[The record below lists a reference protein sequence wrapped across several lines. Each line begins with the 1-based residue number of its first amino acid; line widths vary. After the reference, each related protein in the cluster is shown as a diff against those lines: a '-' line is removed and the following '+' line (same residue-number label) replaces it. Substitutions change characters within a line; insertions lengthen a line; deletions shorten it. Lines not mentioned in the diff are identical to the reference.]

1 MLFAFILKFKLK
13 EKTIM
18 RQSLIAAGMFL
29 LTGGMVGCGTSSTQ
43 EKEDLIVVD
52 VSKDYPKKELIL
64 QDLFDVE
71 YIPLETTDEFVTLGW
86 LQAIGKDVMIIRNM
100 WAVDGDIFI
109 YDRKGK
115 AIRHINRKGQ
125 GNEEYAATS
134 GVYLDDEKGE
144 IFVGNRADGSVLVY
158 DLYGNFKRRFKFNGD
173 GFADFSAFYSLY
185 DFDSEHFIVQDSNSG
200 RIFNFTTKEEDL
212 EPRNLFQLIS
222 KRDGS
227 VSKEIEIPFEK
238 KVSQVL
244 FDEKGIGM
252 VNNPCIV
259 PYEDRWLLTEPSCD
273 TVYTYSSA
281 EGLKPFIVRTPSIQS
296 MSPEIFLF
304 PGVVTDRYCFM
315 QTVKK
320 ELNLAMMD
328 TYYRLMRT
336 DLVYDR
342 ETKEVS
348 EYVLYNDDFTK
359 EVPIANLVD
368 EIFDLTVF
376 NNDEIAF
383 TWRINTPELV
393 EAYQEGHLKG
403 KLKEIAAGMHEEDN
417 PVIMVAKYK
426 R

>member
-1 MLFAFILKFKLK
+1 
-13 EKTIM
+13 M
-18 RQSLIAAGMFL
+18 RQSLIAVGMFL

-86 LQAIGKDVMIIRNM
+86 LQAIGKDVMIVRNM
-100 WAVDGDIFI
+100 FAADGNIFI

-115 AIRHINRKGQ
+115 AVRKINRRGQ
-125 GNEEYAATS
+125 GNEEYYATN
-134 GVYLDDEKGE
+134 GIYLDDEKGE
-144 IFVGNRADGSVLVY
+144 MFVGNLQQRKIMTY
-158 DLYGNFKRRFKFNGD
+158 DLFGNFKRSFLFKEGEDEDTKSWVYYKAIFNLDGD
-173 GFADFSAFYSLY
+173 
-185 DFDSEHFIVQDSNSG
+185 HFICQDASSG
-200 RIFNFTTKEEDL
+200 RNFNRDHQDL
-212 EPRNLFQLIS
+212 EPRNIFLIVS

-227 VSKEIEIPFEK
+227 VVEEIKIPFEK

-259 PYEDRWLLTEPSCD
+259 PYGDRWLLTEPSCD
-273 TVYTYSSA
+273 TVYTYSPA
-281 EGLKPFIVRTPSIQS
+281 DGLKPFIVRTPSIQS

-304 PGVVTDRYCFM
+304 PGVFTDRYCFM

>member
-1 MLFAFILKFKLK
+1 
-13 EKTIM
+13 M

-29 LTGGMVGCGTSSTQ
+29 LAGGMVGCGTSSTQ

-52 VSKDYPKKELIL
+52 VSKDYPKMELIL

-86 LQAIGKDVMIIRNM
+86 LQAIGKDVMIVRNM
-100 WAVDGDIFI
+100 FAVDGNIFI

-115 AIRHINRKGQ
+115 AVRKINRRGQ
-125 GNEEYAATS
+125 GNEIKIMT
-134 GVYLDDEKGE
+134 
-144 IFVGNRADGSVLVY
+144 Y
-158 DLYGNFKRRFKFNGD
+158 DLFGNFKLIFLFKEGEDEDTKSWVYYKAIFNLDGDRF
-173 GFADFSAFYSLY
+173 
-185 DFDSEHFIVQDSNSG
+185 ICQDASSG
-200 RIFNFTTKEEDL
+200 RNFNRDHQDL
-212 EPRNLFQLIS
+212 EPRNIFLIVS

-227 VSKEIEIPFEK
+227 VVEEIKIPFEK

-259 PYEDRWLLTEPSCD
+259 SYGDRWLLTEPSCD
-273 TVYTYSSA
+273 TVYTYSST

-359 EVPIANLVD
+359 EVSIANLVD

-426 R
+426 Q

>member
-1 MLFAFILKFKLK
+1 
-13 EKTIM
+13 M
-18 RQSLIAAGMFL
+18 RQSLIAVGMFL

-86 LQAIGKDVMIIRNM
+86 LQAIGKDVMIVRNM
-100 WAVDGDIFI
+100 FAADGNIFI

-115 AIRHINRKGQ
+115 AVRKINRRGQ
-125 GNEEYAATS
+125 GNEEYYATN
-134 GVYLDDEKGE
+134 GIYLDDEKGE
-144 IFVGNRADGSVLVY
+144 MFVGNLQQRKIMTY
-158 DLYGNFKRRFKFNGD
+158 DLFGNFKRSFLFKEGEDEDTKSWVYYKAIFNLDGD
-173 GFADFSAFYSLY
+173 
-185 DFDSEHFIVQDSNSG
+185 HFICQDASSG
-200 RIFNFTTKEEDL
+200 RNFNRDHQDL
-212 EPRNLFQLIS
+212 EPRNIFLIVS

-227 VSKEIEIPFEK
+227 VVEEIKIPFEK

-259 PYEDRWLLTEPSCD
+259 PYGDRWLLTEPSCD
-273 TVYTYSSA
+273 TVYTYSPA
-281 EGLKPFIVRTPSIQS
+281 DGLKPFIVRTPSIQS
-296 MSPEIFLF
+296 MSPESFLF

>member
-1 MLFAFILKFKLK
+1 
-13 EKTIM
+13 M
-18 RQSLIAAGMFL
+18 RQSLIAVGMFL

-86 LQAIGKDVMIIRNM
+86 LQAIGKDVMIVRNM
-100 WAVDGDIFI
+100 FAADGNIFI

-115 AIRHINRKGQ
+115 AVRKINRRGQ
-125 GNEEYAATS
+125 GNEEYYATN
-134 GVYLDDEKGE
+134 GIYLDDEKGE
-144 IFVGNRADGSVLVY
+144 MFVGNLQQRKIMTY
-158 DLYGNFKRRFKFNGD
+158 DLFGNFKRSFLFKEGEDEDTKSWVYYKAIFNLDGD
-173 GFADFSAFYSLY
+173 
-185 DFDSEHFIVQDSNSG
+185 HFICQDASSG
-200 RIFNFTTKEEDL
+200 RNFNRDHQDL
-212 EPRNLFQLIS
+212 EPRNIFLIVS

-227 VSKEIEIPFEK
+227 VVEEIKIPFEK

-259 PYEDRWLLTEPSCD
+259 PYGDRWLLTEPSCD
-273 TVYTYSSA
+273 TVYTYSPA
-281 EGLKPFIVRTPSIQS
+281 DGLKPFIVRTPSIQS

-304 PGVVTDRYCFM
+304 PCVVTDRYCFM

>member
-1 MLFAFILKFKLK
+1 
-13 EKTIM
+13 
-18 RQSLIAAGMFL
+18 
-29 LTGGMVGCGTSSTQ
+29 MVGCGTSSTQ

-185 DFDSEHFIVQDSNSG
+185 DFDNEHFIVQDSNSG
-200 RIFNFTTKEEDL
+200 RTFNFTTKEEDL

-222 KRDGS
+222 KQDGS

-259 PYEDRWLLTEPSCD
+259 PYGDRWLLTEPSCD
-273 TVYTYSSA
+273 TVYTYSPA
-281 EGLKPFIVRTPSIQS
+281 DGLKPFIVRTPSIQS

-368 EIFDLTVF
+368 EIGDLTVF

>member
-1 MLFAFILKFKLK
+1 
-13 EKTIM
+13 M
-18 RQSLIAAGMFL
+18 RQSLIAVGMFL

-86 LQAIGKDVMIIRNM
+86 LQAIGKDVMIVRNM
-100 WAVDGDIFI
+100 FAADGNIFI

-115 AIRHINRKGQ
+115 AVRKINRRGQ
-125 GNEEYAATS
+125 GNEEYYATN
-134 GVYLDDEKGE
+134 GIYLDDEKGE
-144 IFVGNRADGSVLVY
+144 MFVGNLQQRKIMTY
-158 DLYGNFKRRFKFNGD
+158 DLFGNFKRSFLFKEGED
-173 GFADFSAFYSLY
+173 EDTKSWVYYKAS
-185 DFDSEHFIVQDSNSG
+185 SG
-200 RIFNFTTKEEDL
+200 RNFNRDHQDL
-212 EPRNLFQLIS
+212 EPRNIFLIVS

-227 VSKEIEIPFEK
+227 VVEEIKIPFEK

-259 PYEDRWLLTEPSCD
+259 PYGDRWLLTEPSCD
-273 TVYTYSSA
+273 TVYTYSPA
-281 EGLKPFIVRTPSIQS
+281 DGLKPFIVRTPSIQS

>member
-1 MLFAFILKFKLK
+1 
-13 EKTIM
+13 M

-100 WAVDGDIFI
+100 FAADGDIFI
-109 YDRKGK
+109 M
-115 AIRHINRKGQ
+115 
-125 GNEEYAATS
+125 T
-134 GVYLDDEKGE
+134 
-144 IFVGNRADGSVLVY
+144 Y
-158 DLYGNFKRRFKFNGD
+158 DLFGNFKRSFTFKEGED
-173 GFADFSAFYSLY
+173 EDTKSWVYYKA
-185 DFDSEHFIVQDSNSG
+185 
-200 RIFNFTTKEEDL
+200 IFNFDRDHFICQDASSGRNFNGAYQDL
-212 EPRNLFQLIS
+212 EPRNIFLIVS
-222 KRDGS
+222 KQDGS
-227 VSKEIEIPFEK
+227 VVEEIKVPFEK

>member
-1 MLFAFILKFKLK
+1 
-13 EKTIM
+13 M

-100 WAVDGDIFI
+100 FAADGNIFI

-115 AIRHINRKGQ
+115 AVRKINRRGQ
-125 GNEEYAATS
+125 GNEEYYATN
-134 GVYLDDEKGE
+134 GIYLDDEKGE
-144 IFVGNRADGSVLVY
+144 MFVGNLQQRKIMTY
-158 DLYGNFKRRFKFNGD
+158 DLFGNFKRSFLFKEGED
-173 GFADFSAFYSLY
+173 EDTKSWVYYKA
-185 DFDSEHFIVQDSNSG
+185 
-200 RIFNFTTKEEDL
+200 IFNFDRDHFICQDASSGRNFNGAYQDL
-212 EPRNLFQLIS
+212 EPRNIFLIVS

-227 VSKEIEIPFEK
+227 VVEEIKIPFEK

-328 TYYRLMRT
+328 TY
-336 DLVYDR
+336 
-342 ETKEVS
+342 
-348 EYVLYNDDFTK
+348 
-359 EVPIANLVD
+359 
-368 EIFDLTVF
+368 
-376 NNDEIAF
+376 
-383 TWRINTPELV
+383 
-393 EAYQEGHLKG
+393 
-403 KLKEIAAGMHEEDN
+403 
-417 PVIMVAKYK
+417 
-426 R
+426 

>member
-1 MLFAFILKFKLK
+1 MPQRA
-13 EKTIM
+13 
-18 RQSLIAAGMFL
+18 
-29 LTGGMVGCGTSSTQ
+29 
-43 EKEDLIVVD
+43 
-52 VSKDYPKKELIL
+52 VSIWM
-64 QDLFDVE
+64 
-71 YIPLETTDEFVTLGW
+71 T
-86 LQAIGKDVMIIRNM
+86 
-100 WAVDGDIFI
+100 
-109 YDRKGK
+109 RKG
-115 AIRHINRKGQ
+115 R
-125 GNEEYAATS
+125 YS
-134 GVYLDDEKGE
+134 W
-144 IFVGNRADGSVLVY
+144 GNRADGSVLVY

-185 DFDSEHFIVQDSNSG
+185 DFDNEHFIVQDSNSG
-200 RIFNFTTKEEDL
+200 RTFNFTTKEEDL

-222 KRDGS
+222 KQDGS

-259 PYEDRWLLTEPSCD
+259 PYGDRWLLTEPSCD
-273 TVYTYSSA
+273 TVYTYSPA
-281 EGLKPFIVRTPSIQS
+281 DGLKPFIVRTPSIQS

>member
-134 GVYLDDEKGE
+134 GVYLDDERGE

-185 DFDSEHFIVQDSNSG
+185 DFDNEHFIVQDSNSG
-200 RIFNFTTKEEDL
+200 RTFNFTTKEEDL

-222 KRDGS
+222 KQDGS

-259 PYEDRWLLTEPSCD
+259 PYGDRWLLTEPSCD
-273 TVYTYSSA
+273 TVYTYSPA
-281 EGLKPFIVRTPSIQS
+281 DGLKPFIVRTPSIQS

-376 NNDEIAF
+376 SNDEIAF

>member
-1 MLFAFILKFKLK
+1 
-13 EKTIM
+13 M

-125 GNEEYAATS
+125 GS
-134 GVYLDDEKGE
+134 GVYLDDEKEE

-185 DFDSEHFIVQDSNSG
+185 DFDNEHFIVQDSNSG
-200 RIFNFTTKEEDL
+200 RTFNFTTKEEDL

-222 KRDGS
+222 KQDGS

-259 PYEDRWLLTEPSCD
+259 PYGDRWLLTEPSCD
-273 TVYTYSSA
+273 TVYTYSPA
-281 EGLKPFIVRTPSIQS
+281 DGLKPFIVRTPSIQS